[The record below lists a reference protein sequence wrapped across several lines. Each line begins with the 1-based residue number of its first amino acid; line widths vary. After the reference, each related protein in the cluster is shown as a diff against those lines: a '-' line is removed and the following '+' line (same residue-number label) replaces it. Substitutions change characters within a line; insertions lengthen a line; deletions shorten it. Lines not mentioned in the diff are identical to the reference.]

1 MGSDRQIIHLQPEK
15 ETFFVYYTIEGVDHI
30 KGSLKLTQPSDTLHV
45 TVEYFDGQTEG
56 DDGHPYYVASC
67 SEINIVTSGST
78 LDELFKNLREVIA
91 FALEGED
98 TIETYNVVP
107 NPHVSIAMELPD
119 YAQIA

>member
-1 MGSDRQIIHLQPEK
+1 MVQP
-15 ETFFVYYTIEGVDHI
+15 I
-30 KGSLKLTQPSDTLHV
+30 DTLHV
-45 TVEYFDGQTEG
+45 VVEYFDGQAEG
-56 DDGHPYYVASC
+56 DDGHSYYVAAC
-67 SEINIVTSGST
+67 SEINIVTNGST

-98 TIETYNVVP
+98 TIATYNVVP

>member
-1 MGSDRQIIHLQPEK
+1 M
-15 ETFFVYYTIEGVDHI
+15 
-30 KGSLKLTQPSDTLHV
+30 TQPSDTLHV
-45 TVEYFDGQTEG
+45 TVEYFDGQAEG

-67 SEINIVTSGST
+67 SEINAVTSGST

-91 FALEGED
+91 LALDDED

-107 NPHVSIAMELPD
+107 NPHVSIAMEFPD

>member
-1 MGSDRQIIHLQPEK
+1 MS
-15 ETFFVYYTIEGVDHI
+15 
-30 KGSLKLTQPSDTLHV
+30 QPSDTLHV
-45 TVEYFDGQTEG
+45 TIEYFDGQAEG
-56 DDGHPYYVASC
+56 DDGQPYYVASC
-67 SEINIVTSGST
+67 SEINVVTSGST

>member
-1 MGSDRQIIHLQPEK
+1 MVQPN
-15 ETFFVYYTIEGVDHI
+15 
-30 KGSLKLTQPSDTLHV
+30 DTLHV
-45 TVEYFDGQTEG
+45 SIEYFDGKDEG

-67 SEINIVTSGST
+67 SEINVVTSGDN

-98 TIETYNVVP
+98 TVATYNLVP

>member
-1 MGSDRQIIHLQPEK
+1 MQPK
-15 ETFFVYYTIEGVDHI
+15 
-30 KGSLKLTQPSDTLHV
+30 DTLHV
-45 TVEYFDGQTEG
+45 SVEYFDGQAEG

-67 SEINIVTSGST
+67 DEINVVASGGT

-91 FALEGED
+91 FALNDED
-98 TIETYNVVP
+98 TLETYNVIP